1 MTHEI
6 DAYKFRQEIAT
17 FKATV
22 APNDKLRKYLDE
34 SKERI
39 RAELLKQ
46 SANGN
51 ASLERCLLTA
61 ICGTI
66 VTEKERAE
74 FAARFLLLDILTE

>member
-1 MTHEI
+1 MTYEI
-6 DAYKFRQEIAT
+6 DSYKFKQEINT
-17 FKATV
+17 FKTTV
-22 APNDKLRKYLDE
+22 APTDKQRNYLEE
-34 SKERI
+34 SKERV

-66 VTEKERAE
+66 RTKKEQAE
-74 FAARFLLLDILTE
+74 FASRLLLLDILTE